1 MSSNSSSYPTTLS
14 IGSPAITLLVTVIL
28 LVLFFIGFFSICF
41 YRCFVEGIVHSWHL
55 RQSSLGLVNP
65 ASSKENPGLDS
76 SQIQLFPTF
85 TYSSVKD
92 FRREQYGLE
101 CAICL
106 AEFSDED
113 LLRLLTVCY
122 HVFHQECIDL
132 WLESHKT
139 CPVCRRDLDLPKE
152 ALEKARTGDHRA
164 AINVHD
170 TIETN
175 ALLEHAISIH
185 VSDDSGEEGRGSS
198 TQDVARRN
206 EGHEKIL
213 GNVEVTLDR
222 ALNTGN

>member
-1 MSSNSSSYPTTLS
+1 M
-14 IGSPAITLLVTVIL
+14 
-28 LVLFFIGFFSICF
+28 
-41 YRCFVEGIVHSWHL
+41 EGIVHSWHL

-113 LLRLLTVCY
+113 LLRLLTSMPLA
-122 HVFHQECIDL
+122 FMLATIAARKAEEARL
-132 WLESHKT
+132 
-139 CPVCRRDLDLPKE
+139 RDVD
-152 ALEKARTGDHRA
+152 
-164 AINVHD
+164 
-170 TIETN
+170 
-175 ALLEHAISIH
+175 
-185 VSDDSGEEGRGSS
+185 
-198 TQDVARRN
+198 RRN

-213 GNVEVTLDR
+213 GMSRSHSTGHSILATREEEDRYTLR
-222 ALNTGN
+222 LMERVQVKITRGHCATGSCIIFGDYSGPMNDGYGGFSGWSHGGIKRE